1 MADGYVSKARH
12 PYSDYMTSEGKVLHN
27 LSSCDLIV
35 DIAGMYFPLRTMQ
48 YAKTMNV
55 GDEHGTGSHDP
66 VALPNHEH
74 TYAGSFTYASYL
86 INGVN
91 VMTKAEFM
99 ALTNALENQN
109 DEGTPVYFD
118 CYIIEVQGNRTPASG
133 QSFQEL
139 ADAVLEND
147 SIVGYIEALVDC
159 KVTKSGRD
167 IPEKGS
173 VVSQRE
179 FKFSRRLPR

>member
-1 MADGYVSKARH
+1 MAYASKGRH

-27 LSSCDLIV
+27 LSGMDLIV
-35 DIAGMYFPLRTMQ
+35 DIDGMYFPLRTMQ

-55 GDEHGTGSHDP
+55 TDELGTGSHDP
-66 VALPNHEH
+66 YALTNQEH
-74 TYAGSFTYASYL
+74 LYAGSFTYASFL
-86 INGVN
+86 INGAN
-91 VMTKAEFM
+91 VLTKAEYL
-99 ALTNALENQN
+99 ALVHALEDQQ
-109 DEGTPVYFD
+109 DEGQAKYFD
-118 CYIIEVQGNRTPASG
+118 IYIIEVQGNRTPSSG

-139 ADAVLEND
+139 ADAVLANE

-159 KVTKSGRD
+159 KLTKSGRD